1 MKKLIVEEKY
11 NNKNLQ
17 NYILKKFPTISQN
30 LFFKT
35 LRKKDFKINGI
46 RTSQNTI
53 VHTGDIIEMYISDN
67 LLGDNIYNFENLYSH
82 KIFEDDNIL
91 ILNKPAK
98 IEVLGENS
106 LTSILNSHFDF
117 IYPCHRLDRN
127 TQGLILFAKNKCA
140 LDILF
145 NAFKQK
151 EIKKH
156 YLAVVY
162 GIPKKKNLTI
172 NSYLFKDAK
181 KSIVYISDIP
191 KKGYLPIITSYTVK
205 KENSKKNISL
215 LDVEIE
221 TGRTHQIRA
230 QLAHIN
236 LPIIGDEKYGDYEI
250 NKNFHQKEQLL
261 WNYSLKFCFT
271 SNTGVLNYLNNKTF
285 TLPNI
290 QDIEDK
296 FVF

>member
-67 LLGDNIYNFENLYSH
+67 LLGDNIYNFDGLYNN

-98 IEVLGENS
+98 IEVLGENSLTSILNSHFDFIYPCHILGENS

-151 EIKKH
+151 
-156 YLAVVY
+156 
-162 GIPKKKNLTI
+162 
-172 NSYLFKDAK
+172 
-181 KSIVYISDIP
+181 
-191 KKGYLPIITSYTVK
+191 
-205 KENSKKNISL
+205 
-215 LDVEIE
+215 
-221 TGRTHQIRA
+221 
-230 QLAHIN
+230 
-236 LPIIGDEKYGDYEI
+236 
-250 NKNFHQKEQLL
+250 
-261 WNYSLKFCFT
+261 
-271 SNTGVLNYLNNKTF
+271 
-285 TLPNI
+285 
-290 QDIEDK
+290 
-296 FVF
+296 